1 MDSSKFKYEFYYFFN
16 DKNTWVSAFHNSFYC
31 LIGCS
36 IGDFGTIL
44 YFQFQSIYWYTW
56 QIMLLAIINGIVT
69 SIILETIILLKRMRL
84 VYAFKTALGMSLIS
98 MLIMETIMNMVDI
111 AMMGGAFL
119 SIEIIPIIL
128 ISGWIAAAPYN
139 YYRIKKYDISCH

>member
-1 MDSSKFKYEFYYFFN
+1 MAVSLNMSFIIFFN
-16 DKNTWVSAFHNSFYC
+16 NKKTWISAFHNSFYC

>member
-1 MDSSKFKYEFYYFFN
+1 
-16 DKNTWVSAFHNSFYC
+16 
-31 LIGCS
+31 
-36 IGDFGTIL
+36 
-44 YFQFQSIYWYTW
+44 
-56 QIMLLAIINGIVT
+56 MLLAIINGIVT

-111 AMMGGAFL
+111 VMMGGAFL
-119 SIEIIPIIL
+119 SIEVIPIIL

-139 YYRIKKYDISCH
+139 YYRINPYPDVESNLLGYHLQCKKPPSDEDFHHTLNHFF

>member
-1 MDSSKFKYEFYYFFN
+1 MLTDDFHWRCKHTWRKSA
-16 DKNTWVSAFHNSFYC
+16 KNTMWCV
-31 LIGCS
+31 IGCA

-44 YFQFQSIYWYTW
+44 YFQLNSIDWYTW
-56 QIMLLAIINGIVT
+56 QIMLLAMINGIIT

-98 MLIMETIMNMVDI
+98 MLIMETIMNMTDI
-111 AMMGGAFL
+111 VMMGGAFL
-119 SIEIIPIIL
+119 SIEVIPIIL